1 MTDQR
6 EMILEAATAEFQEKG
21 LKFTMQD
28 LASDLHFAK
37 KTIYLELPSKENLL
51 IELVESGFAKIH
63 EEKAKIIAQDLPIEE
78 KIRRVIIAV
87 PDQYKM
93 IDFRQLEEL
102 DSKYPA
108 VSEHVRKHLVSNWNP
123 TIELIRQGIRE
134 GKIRNINIPILEI
147 MLTTSFQQF
156 ISTDDLVQA
165 GISHHEALVAMMDII
180 MSGLISRE
188 DEND

>member
-37 KTIYLELPSKENLL
+37 KTIYLEFPSKENLL